1 MTDLERILSQNPG
14 LMEKH
19 TIEEYENI
27 QSGFDDSGI
36 EETYESYKEVR
47 LLSEVGDLQES
58 YKKLLNENK
67 LTKKA
72 MCDLVVPFRDKY
84 HLTDLQALQ
93 IARAELSIKE
103 ISDILKRSMT
113 NESKS

>member
-1 MTDLERILSQNPG
+1 MTDLERILAQNPG

-19 TIEEYENI
+19 TIEEYENV

-36 EETYESYKEVR
+36 EEAYEAYKRVSM
-47 LLSEVGDLQES
+47 LSEIGDLQDS
-58 YKKLLNENK
+58 YKKLLNEGK

-93 IARAELSIKE
+93 IAREELSVKE
-103 ISDILKRSMT
+103 ISDILKRSLED
-113 NESKS
+113 ESKD